1 MVNEKIMT
9 DRSLIVLA
17 LDALDELNYSNSTE
31 SAEYQY
37 YEATKLLRAALEQ
50 PQIEQ
55 EPVAWISPSALEWIT
70 RESEKVIKLTRKA
83 QPEYDFTKPL
93 YIHPQPPRQPLVAE
107 LQDAFFEGFCAVET
121 YNDVRLNS
129 VEEEWKK
136 YKTVNRLKEQEC

>member
-50 PQIEQ
+50 PQDEQ
-55 EPVAWISPSALEWIT
+55 EPVAWISPSTLEWIT
-70 RESEKVIKLTRKA
+70 RESEKVVKLTRKA
-83 QPEYDFTKPL
+83 QPEYDFTEPL
-93 YIHPQPPRQPLVAE
+93 YIHPQPKREPLTDKEISIIAE
-107 LQDAFFEGFCAVET
+107 KYIERLQQGA
-121 YNDVRLNS
+121 
-129 VEEEWKK
+129 
-136 YKTVNRLKEQEC
+136 YKLFARAIEAAHGIKENP